1 MLDKAQ
7 QLLHR
12 FETYLLAALLTAL
25 LLLSV
30 GQILLRVFFDTGFI
44 WAEPV
49 SRQGVLWLALLG
61 ALSATR
67 EKKQISIDALS
78 RLLPPKTHQIVWTL
92 TQLAAATVTAALTWY
107 GWGMVQLEREAPG
120 IFVANIPSW
129 WPMCVFVAGFGLIS
143 LRFVFS
149 AFSKPAEPSA

>member
-1 MLDKAQ
+1 MLGKAG

-12 FETYLLAALLTAL
+12 FETYLLAVLLTTL
-25 LLLSV
+25 LLV
-30 GQILLRVFFDTGFI
+30 AVAQILLRMFFDTGFI

-67 EKKQISIDALS
+67 EKKHISIDALP
-78 RLLPPKTHQIVWTL
+78 RFMRPKMRQVVWTI
-92 TQLAAATVTAALTWY
+92 TQLGAAAITGALTWY

-120 IFVANIPSW
+120 VFVANIPSW
-129 WPMCVFVAGFGLIS
+129 WPMCVFVFGFALIS
-143 LRFVFS
+143 LRFIFA
-149 AFSKPAEPSA
+149 AFGEPAEPTK

>member
-1 MLDKAQ
+1 MLEKAG

-25 LLLSV
+25 LLVSV
-30 GQILLRVFFDTGFI
+30 AQILLRMFFDTGFI

-67 EKKQISIDALS
+67 EKKHISIDALP
-78 RLLPPKTHQIVWTL
+78 RFLAPKMRQVVWTI
-92 TQLAAATVTAALTWY
+92 TQLGAATITAALAWF

-120 IFVANIPSW
+120 VFVANIPSW
-129 WPMCVFVAGFGLIS
+129 WPMCVFVLGFVLIS
-143 LRFVFS
+143 LRFIIA
-149 AFSKPAEPSA
+149 AFGKPAEPTK

>member
-1 MLDKAQ
+1 MLEKAQ
-7 QLLHR
+7 QYLHR
-12 FETYLLAALLTAL
+12 FETWLLATLLTAL
-25 LLLSV
+25 LVMSV
-30 GQILLRVFFDTGFI
+30 LQILLRVFFDTGFI

-67 EKKQISIDALS
+67 AKKHIAIDALP
-78 RLLPPKTHQIVWTL
+78 RLLPPKIHQFVWTI
-92 TQLAAATVTAALTWY
+92 TQLAASVICAALAWY

-120 IFVANIPSW
+120 TFVANIPSW

-143 LRFVFS
+143 LRFIFA
-149 AFSKPAEPSA
+149 AFSKPSEQAL

>member
-1 MLDKAQ
+1 MLQKAQ
-7 QLLHR
+7 RFLHQ

-25 LLLSV
+25 LLMSV
-30 GQILLRVFFDTGFI
+30 AQIVLRVFFDTGFI

-67 EKKQISIDALS
+67 EKKHISIDALPRFLS
-78 RLLPPKTHQIVWTL
+78 KKWHQTVWTIS
-92 TQLAAATVTAALTWY
+92 QLAAACITAALTWY

-120 IFVANIPSW
+120 VFIANIPTW
-129 WPMCVFVAGFGLIS
+129 WPMCLFVLGFGLIS
-143 LRFVFS
+143 LRFVFV
-149 AFSKPAEPSA
+149 AFSKPAEPNQ

>member
-1 MLDKAQ
+1 MLEKAQ

-25 LLLSV
+25 LLVCV
-30 GQILLRVFFDTGFI
+30 GQILLRVFFDTGFL

-67 EKKQISIDALS
+67 EKKHIAIDALP
-78 RLLPPKTHQIVWTL
+78 RLLPPVMHQIVWTL
-92 TQLAAATVTAALTWY
+92 MQLAAAAVTAALTWY

-120 IFVANIPSW
+120 VFVANIPSW
-129 WPMCVFVAGFGLIS
+129 WPMCVFVVGFGLIS
-143 LRFVFS
+143 LRFVFA
-149 AFSKPAEPSA
+149 AFSKPAELIA

>member
-1 MLDKAQ
+1 MFEKAQ
-7 QLLHR
+7 QHLHR
-12 FETYLLAALLTAL
+12 FETWLLATLLTAL
-25 LLLSV
+25 LVMSV
-30 GQILLRVFFDTGFI
+30 LQILLRVFFDTGFI

-67 EKKQISIDALS
+67 EKKHIAIDALP
-78 RLLPPKTHQIVWTL
+78 RLLPSKIHQFVWTV
-92 TQLAAATVTAALTWY
+92 TQLAASAICAALTWY

-120 IFVANIPSW
+120 TFVANIPSW

-143 LRFVFS
+143 LRFVFA
-149 AFSKPAEPSA
+149 AFSKPPEQIL

>member
-1 MLDKAQ
+1 MLEKAQ

-25 LLLSV
+25 LLVSV
-30 GQILLRVFFDTGFI
+30 TQILLRVFFDTGFI
-44 WAEPV
+44 WAEPI

-67 EKKQISIDALS
+67 EKKHISIDALP
-78 RLLPPKTHQIVWTL
+78 RLLPPRMHQIVWTL
-92 TQLAAATVTAALTWY
+92 TQLAAAAVAAALTWY

-120 IFVANIPSW
+120 TFVANIPSW
-129 WPMCVFVAGFGLIS
+129 WPMCAFVAGFGLIS
-143 LRFVFS
+143 LRFIFA
-149 AFSKPAEPSA
+149 AFSKPAEPTV

>member
-1 MLDKAQ
+1 VLEKARK
-7 QLLHR
+7 LLHR

-30 GQILLRVFFDTGFI
+30 AQILLRVFFDTGFL
-44 WAEPV
+44 WFEPA

-67 EKKQISIDALS
+67 EKKHISIDALP
-78 RLLPPKTHQIVWTL
+78 RFLPEKARKIVWTL
-92 TQLAAATVTAALTWY
+92 TQMAAATITAGLTWY

-120 IFVANIPSW
+120 AFVGDIPSW
-129 WPMCVFVAGFGLIS
+129 WPMCIFVVGFGLIS
-143 LRFVFS
+143 LRFVFA
-149 AFSKPAEPSA
+149 AFDKPAEPIA

>member
-1 MLDKAQ
+1 MLEKAG

-12 FETYLLAALLTAL
+12 FETYLLATLLTAL
-25 LLLSV
+25 LLVSV
-30 GQILLRVFFDTGFI
+30 TQILLRMFFDTGFI

-67 EKKQISIDALS
+67 EKKHISIDALP
-78 RLLPPKTHQIVWTL
+78 RFLPPKTHQVVWTI
-92 TQLAAATVTAALTWY
+92 TQLGAAAITAALTWY

-120 IFVANIPSW
+120 VFVADIPSW
-129 WPMCVFVAGFGLIS
+129 WPMCVFVFGFALIS
-143 LRFVFS
+143 LRFIFA
-149 AFSKPAEPSA
+149 AFGKPAEPTK

>member
-1 MLDKAQ
+1 MLERAQ

-12 FETYLLAALLTAL
+12 FETYLLAVFLTAL
-25 LLLSV
+25 LLMSV
-30 GQILLRVFFDTGFI
+30 VQILLRVFFDTGFI

-67 EKKQISIDALS
+67 EKKHIAIDALS
-78 RLLPPKTHQIVWTL
+78 RLLPPTLHQVAWTI
-92 TQLAAATVTAALTWY
+92 TQLAAASITAALAWY

-120 IFVANIPSW
+120 MFVENIPSW
-129 WPMCVFVAGFGLIS
+129 WPMCVFVAGFALIS
-143 LRFVFS
+143 LRFVFA
-149 AFSKPAEPSA
+149 AFSKPAEPTV

>member
-1 MLDKAQ
+1 MLEKAV

-12 FETYLLAALLTAL
+12 FETYLLATLLTAL
-25 LLLSV
+25 LLVSV
-30 GQILLRVFFDTGFI
+30 AQILLRMFFDTGFI

-67 EKKQISIDALS
+67 EKKHISIDALP
-78 RLLPPKTHQIVWTL
+78 RFMRPKMRQVVWTI
-92 TQLAAATVTAALTWY
+92 TQLGAAAITAALTWY

-120 IFVANIPSW
+120 VFVANIPSW
-129 WPMCVFVAGFGLIS
+129 WPMCIFVFGFALIS
-143 LRFVFS
+143 LRFIFA
-149 AFSKPAEPSA
+149 AFGKPAEPAK

>member
-1 MLDKAQ
+1 MLEKAQ
-7 QLLHR
+7 QFLHR

-25 LLLSV
+25 LLMSV
-30 GQILLRVFFDTGFI
+30 TQIVLRVFFDTGFI

-67 EKKQISIDALS
+67 EKKHIAIDALP
-78 RLLPPKTHQIVWTL
+78 RLLPPKAHQAVWTI
-92 TQLAAATVTAALTWY
+92 TQLAAAGISAALAWY

-120 IFVANIPSW
+120 VFVADIPSW
-129 WPMCVFVAGFGLIS
+129 WPMCAFVAGFGLIS
-143 LRFVFS
+143 LRFVFA
-149 AFSKPAEPSA
+149 AFSKPAEPNL

>member
-1 MLDKAQ
+1 MLEKAG

-25 LLLSV
+25 LLVSV
-30 GQILLRVFFDTGFI
+30 AQILLRMFFDTGFI

-67 EKKQISIDALS
+67 EKKHISIDALP
-78 RLLPPKTHQIVWTL
+78 RFLPPKTQQVVWTI
-92 TQLAAATVTAALTWY
+92 TQLGAAAITAALTWY

-120 IFVANIPSW
+120 VFVANIPSW
-129 WPMCVFVAGFGLIS
+129 WPMCIFVFGFALIS
-143 LRFVFS
+143 LRFIFA
-149 AFSKPAEPSA
+149 AFGKPAEPTK

>member
-1 MLDKAQ
+1 MLEKAQ

-30 GQILLRVFFDTGFI
+30 AQILLRVFFDTGFI

-67 EKKQISIDALS
+67 EKKHISIDALP
-78 RLLPPKTHQIVWTL
+78 RLLSPKTHQIVWTL
-92 TQLAAATVTAALTWY
+92 TQLAAAGITAALTWY

-120 IFVANIPSW
+120 AFVANIPSW
-129 WPMCVFVAGFGLIS
+129 WPMCIFVVGFGLIS
-143 LRFVFS
+143 LRFVFA
-149 AFSKPAEPSA
+149 AFSKPAEPIA

>member
-1 MLDKAQ
+1 MLEKAG

-12 FETYLLAALLTAL
+12 FETYLLATLLTAL
-25 LLLSV
+25 LLVSV
-30 GQILLRVFFDTGFI
+30 TQILLRMFFDTGFI

-67 EKKQISIDALS
+67 EKKHISIDALP
-78 RLLPPKTHQIVWTL
+78 RFLPPKMRQVVWTI
-92 TQLAAATVTAALTWY
+92 TQLGAAAITAALTWY

-129 WPMCVFVAGFGLIS
+129 WPMCIFVFGFALIS
-143 LRFVFS
+143 LRFIFA
-149 AFSKPAEPSA
+149 AFGKPAEPTK